1 MKLLTSVKHL
11 LITFEHAIE
20 SDTVSEGEVISIII
34 NWVEWWLSMQ
44 FQ

>member
-1 MKLLTSVKHL
+1 MSVKHL

-20 SDTVSEGEVISIII
+20 SDTVSEGEVISVII
-34 NWVEWWLSMQ
+34 NSKLRWLSMQ